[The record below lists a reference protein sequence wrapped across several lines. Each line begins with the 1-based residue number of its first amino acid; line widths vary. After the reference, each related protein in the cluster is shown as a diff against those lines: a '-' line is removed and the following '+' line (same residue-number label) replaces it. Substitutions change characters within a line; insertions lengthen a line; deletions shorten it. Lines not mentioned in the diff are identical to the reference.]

1 MSRAARVHPPTRY
14 PCQDP
19 AGLPSDLAAALARW
33 SAMSP
38 QRTAYQCCVA
48 CETIT
53 RDLGH
58 PTDLH
63 IVGGYARMFDPPT
76 IDGRR
81 MDGMLHWWLERDGRV
96 LDPTRQQLGRGPVAY
111 WRALP
116 AHQNADGYALIGA
129 VRRLLG
135 GVMDAEG
142 SGRRVTAELC
152 EPKHCYQD
160 QGRQRARR
168 TSGEAERNAA

>member
-1 MSRAARVHPPTRY
+1 MKPIRY

-38 QRTAYQCCVA
+38 QRTAYRCFTA
-48 CETIT
+48 CESIV
-53 RDLGH
+53 RELGR
-58 PTDLH
+58 PDDLH
-63 IVGGYARMFDPPT
+63 VVGGYARTFDPPT
-76 IDGRR
+76 VGL
-81 MDGMLHWWLERDGRV
+81 LHWWLERDGRII
-96 LDPTRQQLGRGPVAY
+96 DPTRQQFGRGPVAY

-116 AHQNADGYALIGA
+116 AHQSADGYALVGA

-160 QGRQRARR
+160 QGWQRAARVLR
-168 TSGEAERNAA
+168 SAA